1 MLMDLPAP
9 GDAGFKFTSSSSN
22 SQNSTVSLGGACNH
36 VFDEVSVSRGIND
49 GNTALA
55 GLRIPQGERAM
66 VIPCM
71 VSFQFVQ
78 DPGVL
83 EGALPSWKPS
93 FQTFPLFSV

>member
-1 MLMDLPAP
+1 MLTGLPTL
-9 GDAGFKFTSSSSN
+9 GDASFKFTSTSSN

-66 VIPCM
+66 VIPCT

-78 DPGVL
+78 DPDVL
-83 EGALPSWKPS
+83 EGALPPQQPPS
-93 FQTFPLFSV
+93 

>member
-9 GDAGFKFTSSSSN
+9 GDAGFKVTSSSSN

-36 VFDEVSVSRGIND
+36 VFDEVSVSRDISD

-55 GLRIPQGERAM
+55 GLRFSQGERAM
-66 VIPCM
+66 VIPCT

-78 DPGVL
+78 DPDVL
-83 EGALPSWKPS
+83 EGALPPQQPPS
-93 FQTFPLFSV
+93 

>member
-1 MLMDLPAP
+1 M
-9 GDAGFKFTSSSSN
+9 
-22 SQNSTVSLGGACNH
+22 
-36 VFDEVSVSRGIND
+36 SRGVND

-66 VIPCM
+66 VIPCT

-83 EGALPSWKPS
+83 EGALPSWKPV
-93 FQTFPLFSV
+93 FQTFPLFSVDPTTFVDQLASRGRPP